1 MAAPVIP
8 AGIMF
13 FKERMPERQKF
24 VLCIAF
30 AVVFQFTGGIY
41 LALVSHV
48 SGGLSLMHE
57 DIMMAGYASFVG
69 MTMVFPVLFR
79 FKFRFTTRTALLVIC
94 PGLVLCNILAIFT
107 DNLFFLVL
115 ICFVAGVFRM
125 WGTFECLSN
134 VQLSITP
141 TRNFAVFFPVVY
153 LIVLGSIQMSG
164 MLAVYISYWANW
176 HYMHLFMSLVLLTVW
191 LCVLLFT
198 RHFRF
203 MKPLPLYGIDWLGGV
218 LWCIFLLSSI
228 FVFEYGEYYDW
239 FFSPEMRIAA
249 VIAAVSLLFGI
260 RRMNS
265 RRHPYIEKEVFRYR
279 NTFVLLLLFMLAYFL
294 LTTPNI
300 LQNMYTGILG
310 YDMLNTVDL
319 NIWNMAGTVAG
330 CLAAYYWH
338 ARRSGS
344 YKVSIFAGF
353 FLLVSYQVFMYFM
366 IYPEMN
372 IERLY
377 LPTFLRGAGYI
388 IIYISLTVY
397 VSAIVPFRHFFQ
409 FLCLLGFVRT
419 GIASPFWTAV
429 IDSIMKYVSGENYL
443 SAISSFDA
451 VENVGLADAGVVY
464 QELMKETA
472 LLTLRDMY
480 AAVSV
485 AGIVI
490 LLVILSYRYVKG
502 RIPGSLPSVL
512 SLWKMS
518 AREASEHLK

>member
-1 MAAPVIP
+1 
-8 AGIMF
+8 MF
-13 FKERMPERQKF
+13 FKERMPERLKF

-79 FKFRFTTRTALLVIC
+79 LKFRFTTRTALLVIC
-94 PGLVLCNILAIFT
+94 PG
-107 DNLFFLVL
+107 LVL

-228 FVFEYGEYYDW
+228 FVFEYGEY
-239 FFSPEMRIAA
+239 S
-249 VIAAVSLLFGI
+249 
-260 RRMNS
+260 
-265 RRHPYIEKEVFRYR
+265 
-279 NTFVLLLLFMLAYFL
+279 T
-294 LTTPNI
+294 
-300 LQNMYTGILG
+300 
-310 YDMLNTVDL
+310 DM
-319 NIWNMAGTVAG
+319 
-330 CLAAYYWH
+330 
-338 ARRSGS
+338 
-344 YKVSIFAGF
+344 
-353 FLLVSYQVFMYFM
+353 
-366 IYPEMN
+366 
-372 IERLY
+372 
-377 LPTFLRGAGYI
+377 
-388 IIYISLTVY
+388 
-397 VSAIVPFRHFFQ
+397 
-409 FLCLLGFVRT
+409 
-419 GIASPFWTAV
+419 
-429 IDSIMKYVSGENYL
+429 
-443 SAISSFDA
+443 
-451 VENVGLADAGVVY
+451 
-464 QELMKETA
+464 
-472 LLTLRDMY
+472 
-480 AAVSV
+480 
-485 AGIVI
+485 
-490 LLVILSYRYVKG
+490 
-502 RIPGSLPSVL
+502 
-512 SLWKMS
+512 
-518 AREASEHLK
+518 